1 MKLTQTL
8 VAGLVVAFLTASGFS
23 QTKTST
29 PAPPKAQPKRA
40 TISSAATNK
49 GPQKWIG
56 LRVMPMM
63 GSTRSHLKKYLQGLP
78 EDAGLVVTEIS
89 NESPAAVA
97 GIERYD
103 VILRADGQPVT
114 NAESLQALLDKRNFA
129 TTARLEIVHEG
140 MPKTVYT
147 LVLEKPE
154 GEPGLAGGFRGFRGG
169 PGGGQGGRGGPG
181 GRGPFGGGTSTLT
194 YTDADGK
201 EQKVTGD
208 QMGDFF
214 RKMREDEKF
223 REAVSKQGFT
233 MHIKPGPPP
242 SQDGSTAPPPTPP
255 NP

>member
-8 VAGLVVAFLTASGFS
+8 VAGLAFAFFATSGFS
-23 QTKTST
+23 QTNTTT
-29 PAPPKAQPKRA
+29 PAPPKPQTKR
-40 TISSAATNK
+40 ITNTVAPTKK

-63 GSTRSHLKKYLQGLP
+63 GSTRAHLKKYLQGLP

-89 NESPAAVA
+89 NEGPASVA

-103 VILRADGQPVT
+103 VLLRADGQPLT
-114 NAESLQALLDKRNFA
+114 NVESLQALLDKRNFA
-129 TTARLEIVHEG
+129 TTARLEIIHEG

-147 LVLEKPE
+147 LVLEKPD
-154 GEPGLAGGFRGFRGG
+154 GEPGLSGGFR
-169 PGGGQGGRGGPG
+169 GGRGGPG
-181 GRGPFGGGTSTLT
+181 GSSGRGRGPFGGGTSTLT

-201 EQKVTGD
+201 EQKVTGE
-208 QMGDFF
+208 QVGDFF
-214 RKMREDEKF
+214 RKMREDEKL

-242 SQDGSTAPPPTPP
+242 SQDGGAPPPPP
-255 NP
+255 NQ

>member
-8 VAGLVVAFLTASGFS
+8 VAGVAVVLLTTSGFS
-23 QTKTST
+23 QTKTDT
-29 PAPPKAQPKRA
+29 PAPPKPQPKRA
-40 TISSAATNK
+40 TTSSAATNK

-169 PGGGQGGRGGPG
+169 PGGSQGGRGGPG

-242 SQDGSTAPPPTPP
+242 SQDGSTPPPPP